1 VSSSRA
7 QGLDGV
13 TPVDDVP
20 AAFAAT
26 VQEAFTRRSGATFS
40 LVLSGGPTARACYEH
55 LAALPAGSIDWDAV
69 DIYIGDERGVAP
81 DDEDANQ
88 RLARESLI
96 EPVGGVHAFFPMP
109 TDGPLAHCAQR
120 YDEVLHAA
128 LAVDAFDLVHL
139 GLGPD
144 VHTASLFPGSKGLD
158 APEDVYVVANTDPTG
173 NNRHERLTI
182 TFSAIAHLRL
192 CVVTVMGESK
202 RDAVRALLDGE
213 DLPAGRV
220 RSGEVRWLLDEAA
233 LGSAVPR

>member
-120 YDEVLHAA
+120 CDEVLHAA

-139 GLGPD
+139 GRAPRPRSRRAHRL
-144 VHTASLFPGSKGLD
+144 ALPGLEG
-158 APEDVYVVANTDPTG
+158 A
-173 NNRHERLTI
+173 R
-182 TFSAIAHLRL
+182 
-192 CVVTVMGESK
+192 
-202 RDAVRALLDGE
+202 
-213 DLPAGRV
+213 
-220 RSGEVRWLLDEAA
+220 RS
-233 LGSAVPR
+233 